1 MVAMTLFRVP
11 RAKFLPPVKAKSFV
25 YMLRTIHAHHTG
37 ILDLAMCAV
46 CFKWRLERNLRGG
59 GGMTLRARRT
69 GPHVPKRPQLWFPSI
84 FLYEICYTSSWD
96 NTEQIK
102 ITLKENNQKRVERLN
117 NKGRSNAPWNRTKR
131 YAILSEFGSS
141 ESSL

>member
-1 MVAMTLFRVP
+1 MCIFPFTSRGYHAQSGLVPDISLLKVFLSAGDFPFCDPLRLACVAE
-11 RAKFLPPVKAKSFV
+11 S
-25 YMLRTIHAHHTG
+25 
-37 ILDLAMCAV
+37 
-46 CFKWRLERNLRGG
+46 RLK
-59 GGMTLRARRT
+59 GGMTLRACHT
-69 GPHVPKRPQLWFPSI
+69 GPHVPKRPQLWFRSI